1 MNNLIRILA
10 SAAALAC
17 LTASPR
23 LSAAEAADV
32 MKKVDDVSRRAFT
45 TAVVKTQLSTCRYA
59 VKGGNIACKERP
71 RVTLLEVAEK
81 KVGVDN
87 KDSRSIALVL
97 QPISDKDVGLL
108 TYEYFQTGREND
120 VLLYLPALAKVRRL
134 VSGGDGNEDGG
145 SFFGTEFFS
154 DDVQLRKIDE
164 YDFKYLREDTHD
176 GRAVWVIE
184 SVPNAGRARKTAYGK
199 SQLWVDK
206 QRNIILREDIFSR
219 AGKLYRQRLNRE
231 VTQVEGVWMSKLQT
245 MNNLVTHRISA
256 IQNVSVTYNKSVPDE
271 LLTERSLTDFTFRER
286 SLSAL
291 RTYYN

>member
-1 MNNLIRILA
+1 MKTLIPFA
-10 SAAALAC
+10 VTAAALAC
-17 LTASPR
+17 LLGARSASA
-23 LSAAEAADV
+23 SEAMDV
-32 MKKVDDVSRRAFT
+32 MRKVDDVSRRAFT

-59 VKGGNIACKERP
+59 VKDGNIACKEKP

-164 YDFKYLREDTHD
+164 YDFTTLRADTQD
-176 GRAVWVIE
+176 GRTVWVIE
-184 SVPNAGRARKTAYGK
+184 SVPNAARAKKTAYGK
-199 SQLWVDK
+199 SQLWVDQ
-206 QRNIILREDIFSR
+206 QRNIILREDIFNR
-219 AGKLYRQRLNRE
+219 AGKLYRQRLNRQ